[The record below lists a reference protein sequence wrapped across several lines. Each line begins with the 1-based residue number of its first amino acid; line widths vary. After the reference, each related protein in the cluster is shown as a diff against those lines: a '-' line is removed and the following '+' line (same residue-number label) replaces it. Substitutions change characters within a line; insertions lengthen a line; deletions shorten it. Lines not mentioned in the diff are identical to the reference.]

1 MTHGAE
7 GGVVNIVPPEIKDR
21 SHIWP
26 KQQRKSIIRLSAWPF
41 CYRNH
46 TRANFPGTKVPPK
59 INPNESRED
68 SLIYNGPLRCTEQ
81 NAIIMNSLIVSC
93 VHFPIVITHYQLYVI
108 KSKHHLRPTC
118 LRDKY
123 QNQTL

>member
-7 GGVVNIVPPEIKDR
+7 DGVVNIVPPEIKDR

-26 KQQRKSIIRLSAWPF
+26 KQQRKSIIRPSAWPF

-46 TRANFPGTKVPPK
+46 TRANFP
-59 INPNESRED
+59 
-68 SLIYNGPLRCTEQ
+68 EQ

-93 VHFPIVITHYQLYVI
+93 VHFPIVITHDQLYVI